1 MEKML
6 CMIVFGALAI
16 ASLAQDASAQTVH
29 VVGDNTGWVIP
40 SNGAAAYTNWAD
52 RKTFRVGD
60 TLVFNFTTNQHDVLQ
75 VQKSSFDGCNSQ
87 NAVGSP
93 ILAGPANIT
102 LNSTGDHYYICT
114 FGRHCL
120 NGQKLA
126 IRVSSSTSTPGANPP
141 TSSAAGPSGSVPGGT
156 DAGPSGSVPGGTAP
170 PPPSS
175 STTVLAS
182 FMLSLSAIALAAF
195 L

>member
-87 NAVGSP
+87 NAVSGP
-93 ILAGPANIT
+93 ILGRTSKYNTQLHLEIT
-102 LNSTGDHYYICT
+102 TIIST

-175 STTVLAS
+175 STTR
-182 FMLSLSAIALAAF
+182 I
-195 L
+195 